1 MSLKDTKVQI
11 FIFLILVVLGGAYF
25 WYTSVYHP
33 ILVQLGEKST
43 ELQELKNRLER
54 AKRQAAL
61 RVSLEQEYK
70 ELQEQWKVVETLLPK
85 ERDMSDFIQ
94 QLHIIRGKVDASIER
109 VFPQA
114 AEEMGFYTE
123 NSYEVE
129 MRSTYHG
136 LGKFLSYVA
145 NLPIIVDVHLLDM
158 IALPQPEEKE
168 EEKVTIRPTISVR
181 LLLTTY
187 SLVEE
192 NQQVENKQ
200 EEEESDQ

>member
-11 FIFLILVVLGGAYF
+11 FVFLILVVLGGTYF
-25 WYTSVYHP
+25 WYTSVYQP
-33 ILVQLGEKST
+33 TLVRLEEKSV
-43 ELQELKNRLER
+43 ELQGLKDRLER

-61 RVSLEQEYK
+61 RVSLEQEY
-70 ELQEQWKVVETLLPK
+70 EDLQKQWRVVETLLPK

-94 QLHIIRGKVDASIER
+94 QLHQIKGKVDASIER
-109 VFPQA
+109 VSPLPA
-114 AEEMGFYTE
+114 KEMGFYTE

-136 LGKFLSYVA
+136 LGRFLSHVA
-145 NLPIIVDVHLLDM
+145 NLPVIVDVHLLDM
-158 IALPQPEEKE
+158 IALPQPQE
-168 EEKVTIRPTISVR
+168 EERQKVTLLPSISIR

-192 NQQVENKQ
+192 DLALQ
-200 EEEESDQ
+200 EESTQ